1 MGLLK
6 REIGAGEFKA
16 KCLALLDDVSE
27 RHEEIVITKRGKPV
41 ARLVPIDDTP
51 PKIFGRLAGTG
62 EIIGDIVGPMEE
74 TWDADQ

>member
-6 REIGAGEFKA
+6 REIAAGEFKA
-16 KCLALLDDVSE
+16 KCLALLDEVSK
-27 RHEEIVITKRGKPV
+27 RREEIVIAERGTPV

-62 EIIGDIVGPMEE
+62 KITGDIVGPIEE
-74 TWDADQ
+74 EWDADK